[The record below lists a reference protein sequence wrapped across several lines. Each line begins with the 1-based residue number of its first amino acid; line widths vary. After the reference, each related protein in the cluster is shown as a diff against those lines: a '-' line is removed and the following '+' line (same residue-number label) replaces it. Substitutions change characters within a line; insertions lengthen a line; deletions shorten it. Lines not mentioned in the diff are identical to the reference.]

1 MPNLLF
7 QRRTAVAWVSISMIA
22 LISVGTLSLFAWT
35 GPQKEQVETREIVD
49 VHALGRLE
57 PRGRVL
63 NIAPSSGNESTTV
76 QKLFVREG
84 SEVEANALL
93 AYLDNYD
100 RRKAALAEAEA
111 RLASAETRL
120 EQIKAGNKHGDIEA
134 QRERVALLARNVDY
148 AERDL
153 ARALELHQKSAIS
166 AEQLESKQWIY
177 DRAVIELRE
186 AKQIL
191 ISIAEVRPTDIAVAE
206 SEVATNR
213 ANVASAT
220 ADLAATEIRAP
231 SAGRILKIHAYPGE
245 KIAGAGLLELGDVSQ
260 MYAVAEVY
268 EGDIPRLAPGMDI
281 RVRLDATG
289 DELRGELEEIG
300 TIVARKNVLSNDPL
314 SDTDARVVEVR
325 IKLTHVSD
333 WIQRLSNARVEVSF
347 RSPRECNV
355 DQCPKRVAIASSMKR

>member
-1 MPNLLF
+1 MSNLLF
-7 QRRTAVAWVSISMIA
+7 QRRTVAWASISMIA
-22 LISVGTLSLFAWT
+22 LIGVGTLSIFTWT
-35 GPQKEQVETREIVD
+35 GPQKERVETREIVD

-63 NIAPSSGNESTTV
+63 HIAPSSGNESTTV

-100 RRKAALAEAEA
+100 RRRAALAEAEA
-111 RLASAETRL
+111 RLKSAEARL
-120 EQIKAGNKHGDIEA
+120 EQIEAGNKHGDIEA

-153 ARALELHQKSAIS
+153 ARALELQQRNAIS
-166 AEQLESKQWIY
+166 VEQLESKQWSY

-191 ISIAEVRPTDIAVAE
+191 VSIAEVRPTDVAVAE

-213 ANVASAT
+213 ANVARAI
-220 ADLAATEIRAP
+220 ADLAATEVRAP

-245 KIAGAGLLELGDVSQ
+245 KVAEAGLLELGDVSQ

-268 EGDIPRLAPGMDI
+268 EGDIPRLTPGMDI

-289 DELRGELEEIG
+289 DELKGELDEVG

-325 IKLTHVSD
+325 IKLTHTSD
-333 WIQRLSNARVEVSF
+333 WIQRLSNARVEITF
-347 RSPRECNV
+347 LNPRSWNA
-355 DQCPKRVAIASSMKR
+355 DQRVKRAAIASSMLR